1 MSTLKTAIIANKNGM
16 ELHVSNF
23 GATIISLK
31 VPNRDGNLTEVVLGL
46 SSPLDYLKDGYL
58 NENKCLGSSIGR
70 FAGRISGGG
79 FKIDGQFYPLSQK
92 NGQHLHG
99 GFNGFDKRYWKFEDV
114 NKGENPNITL
124 RYVSQH
130 MEEGYPGNLKVS
142 VTYQLLESNELNI
155 SYSAKTDK
163 PTHVNLTNHAYFN
176 LNGKGSIVDHL
187 LKINSNKYLEVND
200 KNIPSGNILNSEET
214 PFDRNEI
221 TEVGRSDF
229 KGFDNVF
236 VLSDNEQAAEL
247 ISNQSGIKMIVKTN
261 QPALVVFTPENLN
274 GFSFKEGVTYNNYTA
289 ICFEA
294 QNFPD
299 APNHANF
306 PSSLLLPGE
315 IYETTTSF
323 RFSLLDSRQ

>member
-1 MSTLKTAIIANKNGM
+1 MSSLKTAIIANKNGM

-23 GATIISLK
+23 GATVISLK
-31 VPNRDGNLTEVVLGL
+31 VPDRDGHLTEVVLGL
-46 SSPLDYLKDGYL
+46 TSPLDYLKEAYL

-79 FKIDGQFYPLSQK
+79 FKIDGKFYALSQR

-99 GFNGFDKRYWKFEDV
+99 GFNGFDKRYWKFEGV
-114 NKGENPNITL
+114 NKDVNPNIKL
-124 RYVSQH
+124 SYVSKH
-130 MEEGYPGNLKVS
+130 LEEGYPGNLEVS
-142 VTYQLLESNELNI
+142 VTYQLLESNELII
-155 SYSAKTDK
+155 SYYAKTDK

-176 LNGKGSIVDHL
+176 LNGNGSVVDHL
-187 LKINSNKYLEVND
+187 LKIKSNKHLEVND
-200 KNIPSGNILNSEET
+200 KNMPSGNILNSEET

-236 VLSDNEQAAEL
+236 VLSDNEQAAES
-247 ISNQSGIKMIVKTN
+247 ISNQSGIKMTVKTN

-274 GFSFKEGVTYNNYTA
+274 GFSFKEGVTYNQYPA

-306 PSSLLLPGE
+306 PSSLLMPGE
-315 IYETTTSF
+315 TYENKTSF
-323 RFSLLDSRQ
+323 KFSLV